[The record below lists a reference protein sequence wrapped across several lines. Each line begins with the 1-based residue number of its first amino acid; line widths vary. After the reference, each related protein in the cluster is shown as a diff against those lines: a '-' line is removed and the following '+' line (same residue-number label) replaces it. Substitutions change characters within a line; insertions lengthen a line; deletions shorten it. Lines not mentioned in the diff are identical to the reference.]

1 MQLIYLSPVPWTSFA
16 QRPHKFVEWFH
27 ATTGGEVVWID
38 PYPTRLPQLGD
49 LKNRIKSTQCAD
61 EAEALPKWLKLI
73 KARALP
79 LEPLSGLKW
88 INRSLWQGL
97 LQQIEQI
104 AKRKTSFLVIGKPS
118 LLALDLIQRLKING
132 VTSLYDAMDDF
143 PAFYQGTSRLSMAA
157 KEQQLAHSVD
167 TVLVSSMH
175 LKKRWDAE
183 AVKDVRLVH
192 NGLDRS
198 VLINLSITN
207 KVQKNLVFGYVGTI
221 ADWFD
226 WEWVTALAIARPDDT
241 VVLIGPVFSPAS
253 IELPTNIQLLPP
265 LAHAAAMKEMANFD
279 IGLIPFKR
287 NQLTQSVDPI
297 KYYEYR
303 ALDLPVISTNFGE
316 MTFRAGV
323 DGVYLSDTP
332 EDINITVAQ
341 ALRYQAAPEN
351 AQQFMDSNSWESR
364 FTAANIL

>member
-1 MQLIYLSPVPWTSFA
+1 MQLIYLSPVPWSSFA

-27 ATTGGEVVWID
+27 ATTGGEVVWIE

-49 LKNRIKSTQCAD
+49 LKNRSKNNSFQEEI
-61 EAEALPKWLKLI
+61 EPLPEWLQLI

-104 AKRKTSFLVIGKPS
+104 AKRSPSFLVVGKPS
-118 LLALDLIQRLKING
+118 LLALDLIKRLKMDG

-175 LKKRWDAE
+175 LKKRWDTE
-183 AVKDVRLVH
+183 TVKDVRLVH
-192 NGLDRS
+192 NGLDQT
-198 VLINLSITN
+198 VLVNLAPHVRQQQNTI
-207 KVQKNLVFGYVGTI
+207 FGYVGTI

-226 WEWVTALAIARPDDT
+226 WEWVVALANARPDDN
-241 VVLIGPVFSPAS
+241 VVLIGPVFCPTT
-253 IELPTNIQLLPP
+253 IELPANIQLLPP
-265 LAHAAAMKEMANFD
+265 LAHAAAMQEMARFD

-287 NQLTQSVDPI
+287 NQLTLSVDPI

-303 ALDLPVISTNFGE
+303 ALDIPVISTNFGE
-316 MTFRAGV
+316 MSFRAEEA
-323 DGVYLSDTP
+323 GVYLSDTLD
-332 EDINITVAQ
+332 DIDDTVSR
-341 ALRYQAAPEN
+341 ALQYQSAP
-351 AQQFMDSNSWESR
+351 ADAVAFMHSNSWESR
-364 FTAANIL
+364 FSAANIL

>member
-49 LKNRIKSTQCAD
+49 LKNRTKSTQCAD

-198 VLINLSITN
+198 VLANLEAAD
-207 KVQKNLVFGYVGTI
+207 KPQKNLVFGYVGTI

-226 WEWVTALAIARPDDT
+226 WHWVVALAKARPKDSI
-241 VVLIGPVFSPAS
+241 VLIGPVFSPATL
-253 IELPTNIQLLPP
+253 ELPANIQLLPP
-265 LAHAAAMKEMANFD
+265 LAHVLAMQKMANFD
-279 IGLIPFKR
+279 IGLIPFKK
-287 NQLTQSVDPI
+287 NQLTHSVDPI

-303 ALDLPVISTNFGE
+303 ALDIPVISTNFGE
-316 MTFRAGV
+316 MTFRGNEE
-323 DGVYLSDTP
+323 GVYLSETT
-332 EDINITVAQ
+332 EDISTRVDQ
-341 ALRYQAAPEN
+341 AMNYKADSAIAR
-351 AQQFMDSNSWESR
+351 QFMETNSWESR

>member
-27 ATTGGEVVWID
+27 ATTGGDVVWIE

-49 LKNRIKSTQCAD
+49 LKNRVKSTPSL
-61 EAEALPKWLKLI
+61 EESEVLPTWLCLI
-73 KARALP
+73 KAKALP

-97 LQQIEQI
+97 LQQIEGI
-104 AKRKTSFLVIGKPS
+104 AKRAPSFLVIGKPS
-118 LLALDLIQRLKING
+118 LLALDLIKRLKVNG

-192 NGLDRS
+192 NGLDLS
-198 VLINLSITN
+198 VLVNLEVADKAKN
-207 KVQKNLVFGYVGTI
+207 NLVFGYVGTI

-226 WEWVTALAIARPDDT
+226 WDWVIALATARPEDSI
-241 VVLIGPVFSPAS
+241 VLIGPVFSPALS
-253 IELPTNIQLLPP
+253 NLPANIQLLPP
-265 LAHAAAMKEMANFD
+265 CAHAVAMQHMSSFNV
-279 IGLIPFKR
+279 GLIPFKK
-287 NQLTQSVDPI
+287 NQLTHSVDPI

-303 ALDLPVISTNFGE
+303 ALDIPVISTNFGE
-316 MTFRAGV
+316 MTFRGEQE
-323 DGVYLSDTP
+323 GVYLSDTP
-332 EDINITVAQ
+332 EDISKVVDQ
-341 ALRYQAAPEN
+341 ALNYQAN
-351 AQQFMDSNSWESR
+351 ADIARQFMQSNSWESR
-364 FTAANIL
+364 FTAANIF